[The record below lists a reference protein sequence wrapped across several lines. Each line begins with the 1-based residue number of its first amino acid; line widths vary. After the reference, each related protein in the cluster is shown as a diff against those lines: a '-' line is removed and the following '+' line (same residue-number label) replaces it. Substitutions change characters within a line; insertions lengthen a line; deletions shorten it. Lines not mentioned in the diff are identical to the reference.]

1 MVECVI
7 QRYVSKSEK
16 MMKWV
21 LVLMTVFLG
30 VVGVLTVIMLPAFIA
45 ALITTIYYSRRLRD
59 EFEYGYNKYT
69 GTFEIAR
76 ILNGSKRKTCL
87 EVNLEKVKS
96 ILPYSQC
103 PAIREKGSRVEDYA
117 SRRVEAVVYVLTVD
131 DGKPNLRHVI
141 FAPTEE
147 MLEHMHDRQPSL
159 VTLG

>member
-7 QRYVSKSEK
+7 QRYISKSEK

-21 LVLMTVFLG
+21 LILMTVFLG
-30 VVGVLTVIMLPAFIA
+30 VVGVMTVVMLPAFIA

-87 EVNLEKVKS
+87 EVNIDSVS
-96 ILPYSQC
+96 VVPYSQC
-103 PAIREKGSRVEDYA
+103 PAIHDKSNRIEDYA
-117 SRRVEAVVYVLTVD
+117 SRRLDARVYVISAGVYK
-131 DGKPNLRHVI
+131 GKNRFVI
-141 FAPTEE
+141 FEPTDE
-147 MLEHMHDRQPSL
+147 MLDEMQQRFPGS
-159 VTLG
+159 VVI